1 MKRILALLLLISMS
15 IAALAALYACNGV
28 GDNSSS
34 PQISDTTEEST
45 LIPDEKAKEYWSD
58 SYKAQGFSGTDDIFG
73 FTPYEYEGDKRYLFT
88 GRESTRA
95 VVCSE
100 GYAVTLPGTDVTA
113 DFTLGALRSK
123 YKADKYVLTVT
134 YEDQNPYGNT
144 ADKFAIYFDEWLTR
158 YLENVDFLAANTIR
172 RTRKVGVTE
181 ELLPGFTVNYYD
193 MQINLASKLEYD
205 CYSIAVVRPK
215 DKYDYFWLFVMKSG
229 DPMPETLDSIVASFT
244 ELEKNGTPKNTVG
257 SYELRAPDY
266 WSDETKAYFEKL
278 QNQTSVDFG
287 CYYAQNDAEY
297 IKWLQSDEALA
308 HQNEIFMTYYHI
320 GWYDTKTYVDL
331 DLLRSNAGGNGFN
344 GKPVLEFTYQ
354 FTTTNNLLGG
364 YTPMYD
370 ILRGKLDDHFR
381 KLAQDIKEYG
391 KPVLFRLN
399 NEMNTDWTSY
409 CGMVT
414 MLDPDIFIETWRR
427 LYDIFREEGV
437 DNCIWIFNPIATSCP
452 YSNWGDMLNYFPGE
466 DYVQMIGLT
475 SYQMNN
481 DDSFATFREMYTE
494 LYKKNTPYFDN
505 YPAIIGEF
513 GCGAG
518 GEVIYNWDKGAYVPV
533 EDIETKRVR
542 QAEWIKGMFEC
553 FAHNTE
559 PGYEFCR
566 NIKIAVWFSA
576 NDYAEVNGE
585 TKVLNYIKLDDGVPL
600 ALKALR
606 EGLAAMNAEK

>member
-1 MKRILALLLLISMS
+1 
-15 IAALAALYACNGV
+15 
-28 GDNSSS
+28 
-34 PQISDTTEEST
+34 
-45 LIPDEKAKEYWSD
+45 
-58 SYKAQGFSGTDDIFG
+58 
-73 FTPYEYEGDKRYLFT
+73 
-88 GRESTRA
+88 
-95 VVCSE
+95 
-100 GYAVTLPGTDVTA
+100 
-113 DFTLGALRSK
+113 
-123 YKADKYVLTVT
+123 
-134 YEDQNPYGNT
+134 
-144 ADKFAIYFDEWLTR
+144 
-158 YLENVDFLAANTIR
+158 
-172 RTRKVGVTE
+172 
-181 ELLPGFTVNYYD
+181 
-193 MQINLASKLEYD
+193 
-205 CYSIAVVRPK
+205 
-215 DKYDYFWLFVMKSG
+215 
-229 DPMPETLDSIVASFT
+229 
-244 ELEKNGTPKNTVG
+244 
-257 SYELRAPDY
+257 
-266 WSDETKAYFEKL
+266 
-278 QNQTSVDFG
+278 
-287 CYYAQNDAEY
+287 
-297 IKWLQSDEALA
+297 
-308 HQNEIFMTYYHI
+308 
-320 GWYDTKTYVDL
+320 
-331 DLLRSNAGGNGFN
+331 
-344 GKPVLEFTYQ
+344 
-354 FTTTNNLLGG
+354 
-364 YTPMYD
+364 
-370 ILRGKLDDHFR
+370 
-381 KLAQDIKEYG
+381 
-391 KPVLFRLN
+391 
-399 NEMNTDWTSY
+399 MNTDWTSY

-585 TKVLNYIKLDDGVPL
+585 TKVLNYIKLDEGVPL
-600 ALKALR
+600 ALKAIR